1 MEKGSSRIN
10 LIFVYKIQF
19 KFYFINLEKKTHYSL
34 EQSQVLFEWRQEFV
48 YLRFEVYLENKKWNQ
63 RDS

>member
-1 MEKGSSRIN
+1 MEKVSSRTN
-10 LIFVYKIQF
+10 LVFVDKIQF

-34 EQSQVLFEWRQEFV
+34 EQNQVLFEWSQEFV